1 MSDDES
7 PPNSQETFV
16 MKGSAI
22 DPLNTMFERFLANQ
36 SPFGF
41 QGEQDAIE
49 FHPMPYRPEEGD
61 TMLLA
66 QPWRIMLALSANDR
80 RMIVGLDLYGD
91 LVLGRGDS
99 RPGRIIL
106 NLDPYEAMN
115 QGVSREHLML
125 RPTKTHLF
133 AIDQGSTNGTM
144 INGAPSGRGVAT
156 PLKDQ
161 DLISLG
167 NFLVQLRIEAKPG
180 TAR

>member
-41 QGEQDAIE
+41 QAEQEQIE
-49 FHPMPYRPEEGD
+49 FHSMPYRPEPGD
-61 TMLLA
+61 PMLLA
-66 QPWRIMLALSANDR
+66 NPWRIMLALSTGDK
-80 RMIVGLDLYGD
+80 RMVVGLDLFGD

-106 NLDPYEAMN
+106 NLDPYHAVD

-167 NFLVQLRIEAKPG
+167 NFLVQLNIAAKPP
-180 TAR
+180 TAK